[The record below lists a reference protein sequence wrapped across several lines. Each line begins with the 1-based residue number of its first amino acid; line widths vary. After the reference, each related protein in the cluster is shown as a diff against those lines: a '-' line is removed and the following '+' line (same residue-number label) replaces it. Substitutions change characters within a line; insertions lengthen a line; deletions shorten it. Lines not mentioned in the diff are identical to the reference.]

1 MNQEILYGPSYSLAR
16 VRLEAG
22 EEINAE
28 SGAMVSMS
36 SGIEMQTSAKGGLLS
51 GLKRS
56 LLGGESFFINTFV
69 AAAAGEVTFAPPL
82 PGDIMHMEL
91 SDRAMMVQSTS
102 YLASSPGLT
111 VDTKWAGAKGFFAK
125 EGLFLLK
132 VSGRGHLFVSS
143 YGAIHEV
150 PLAAGESYTLDN
162 GHMVAFDESVSY
174 NVRRVG
180 GMKSTLFS
188 GEGYRFH
195 VTGLM
200 HDINGYPTERQDETE
215 ELMTRLFNKVSKDFH
230 LLQWYDSYYEEGA
243 EVMVIA
249 YGSVARSALRAVRM
263 AREKGLPVGL
273 LKLQVIWPFMRRT
286 VMKYLSTSRRVI
298 VPEMNMGQ
306 LSREVKRV
314 NEGTCEV
321 RTLNRVDGRLIT
333 PDQILTS
340 IEEALE

>member
-1 MNQEILYGPSYSLAR
+1 VNQEILYGPSYSLAR

-91 SDRAMMVQSTS
+91 TDRAMMVQSTS

-188 GEGYRFH
+188 GEGLVCTF
-195 VTGLM
+195 TGPGRVFL
-200 HDINGYPTERQDETE
+200 Q
-215 ELMTRLFNKVSKDFH
+215 TRSEDAFLSWLIPH
-230 LLQWYDSYYEEGA
+230 LPKSN
-243 EVMVIA
+243 
-249 YGSVARSALRAVRM
+249 SS
-263 AREKGLPVGL
+263 
-273 LKLQVIWPFMRRT
+273 
-286 VMKYLSTSRRVI
+286 SR
-298 VPEMNMGQ
+298 
-306 LSREVKRV
+306 
-314 NEGTCEV
+314 
-321 RTLNRVDGRLIT
+321 
-333 PDQILTS
+333 
-340 IEEALE
+340 

>member
-69 AAAAGEVTFAPPL
+69 AATAGEVTFAPPL

-91 SDRAMMVQSTS
+91 TDRAMMVQSTS

-188 GEGYRFH
+188 GEGLVCTF
-195 VTGLM
+195 TGPGRVFL
-200 HDINGYPTERQDETE
+200 Q
-215 ELMTRLFNKVSKDFH
+215 TRSEDAFLSWLIPH
-230 LLQWYDSYYEEGA
+230 LPKSN
-243 EVMVIA
+243 
-249 YGSVARSALRAVRM
+249 SS
-263 AREKGLPVGL
+263 
-273 LKLQVIWPFMRRT
+273 
-286 VMKYLSTSRRVI
+286 SR
-298 VPEMNMGQ
+298 
-306 LSREVKRV
+306 
-314 NEGTCEV
+314 
-321 RTLNRVDGRLIT
+321 
-333 PDQILTS
+333 
-340 IEEALE
+340 

>member
-1 MNQEILYGPSYSLAR
+1 MNHEILYGPSYSLAR

-28 SGAMVSMS
+28 AGAMVSMS

-56 LLGGESFFINTFV
+56 LLGGESFFINTFT
-69 AAAAGEVTFAPPL
+69 ATAAGEVTFAPPL
-82 PGDIMHMEL
+82 PGDIRHIEVSGGAL
-91 SDRAMMVQSTS
+91 MVQSTS
-102 YLASSPGLT
+102 FLASSPGLT

-188 GEGYRFH
+188 GEGLVCTF
-195 VTGLM
+195 TGP
-200 HDINGYPTERQDETE
+200 GR
-215 ELMTRLFNKVSKDFH
+215 V
-230 LLQWYDSYYEEGA
+230 LLQT
-243 EVMVIA
+243 
-249 YGSVARSALRAVRM
+249 RSEDAFLSWLIPH
-263 AREKGLPVGL
+263 LP
-273 LKLQVIWPFMRRT
+273 KNN
-286 VMKYLSTSRRVI
+286 SSSR
-298 VPEMNMGQ
+298 
-306 LSREVKRV
+306 
-314 NEGTCEV
+314 
-321 RTLNRVDGRLIT
+321 
-333 PDQILTS
+333 
-340 IEEALE
+340 